1 MPAIFEP
8 EESQFKL
15 FEEQDKI
22 KSFDNID
29 SMLIPP
35 GYTFPKYDDHFVFY
49 HLVTNVLNVPEVTTC
64 VPVDQ
69 YLHVKLFYEAST
81 LPLPQCFPHRR
92 NCRLTRKSMNQN
104 YPNYIKLEGEQTLN
118 ILEVLKELR
127 FKKKKYSCPVL
138 FDIHFFYVILP
149 YKYPDY

>member
-49 HLVTNVLNVPEVTTC
+49 HLVTN
-64 VPVDQ
+64 
-69 YLHVKLFYEAST
+69 
-81 LPLPQCFPHRR
+81 
-92 NCRLTRKSMNQN
+92 
-104 YPNYIKLEGEQTLN
+104 
-118 ILEVLKELR
+118 
-127 FKKKKYSCPVL
+127 
-138 FDIHFFYVILP
+138 
-149 YKYPDY
+149 